1 VFRIGVFAIAEEEM
15 QMTTKIL
22 IVGGGL
28 AGTII
33 ANGLCRQL
41 RAQLRSG
48 GASITMIGAADQHMY
63 QPGLLYVPFGKFRE
77 AELFRNQREVLDR
90 QVPFIVDPATEI
102 DVDNKKVKTQSG
114 KTFDYDYLV
123 IATGSRIVPET
134 VPGMA
139 EGAHWFY
146 DLEGARQMRGALEQ
160 FEGGK
165 VVVNVNV
172 PHKCP
177 VAPLE
182 ITFMLHDYLSAR
194 GLMDK
199 SEIIY
204 TYPIGRLHSL
214 EPVAHWAQPEMD
226 RLGVKYETF
235 FNTKE
240 VDPGKKTITS
250 EEGSTLDYD
259 LLVTIPPHEGA
270 QVITDSGLGAGGWV
284 PTGQQTLLRD
294 GSDDVFVCGD
304 TTNLPIS
311 KAGSTAHFEADT
323 IIDNIAS
330 LVCEERWARNYDGK
344 VFCFVETGMNTGTYV
359 WFNYTTPPNPGVPT
373 QMIHWFKLAYN
384 RLYWLS
390 AKGLL

>member
-1 VFRIGVFAIAEEEM
+1 MGKKV
-15 QMTTKIL
+15 L

-33 ANGLCRQL
+33 ANGLCRQMSK
-41 RAQLRSG
+41 QLKTGDVSV
-48 GASITMIGAADQHMY
+48 TMLGTSEQHMY
-63 QPGLLYVPFGKFRE
+63 QPGLLYIPFGKFRE
-77 AELFRNQREVLDR
+77 AELYRDQRKVLDKR
-90 QVPFIVDPATEI
+90 VPYFVDPATNI
-102 DVDNKKVKTQSG
+102 DVDAKQVTTESG
-114 KTFDYDYLV
+114 KVYDYDYLV

-134 VPGMA
+134 IPGMA

-146 DLEGARQMRGALEQ
+146 DLDGARKMRDALDE

-165 VVVNVNV
+165 IIVNVNA

-182 ITFMLHDYLSAR
+182 ITFMLYDYLTEK
-194 GLMDK
+194 GVMDK
-199 SEIIY
+199 SEITY
-204 TYPIGRLHSL
+204 TYPIGRLHAL

-226 RLGVKYETF
+226 KYGIKYETF

-240 VDPGKKTITS
+240 VDPDAKTITS
-250 EEGSTLDYD
+250 EEGDTLSYD
-259 LLVTIPPHEGA
+259 MLVTIPPHQGA
-270 QVITDSGLGAGGWV
+270 KVITDSDLGAGGWV
-284 PTGQQTLLRD
+284 PTDRKKLLRE
-294 GSDDVFVCGD
+294 GSTDVFICGD
-304 TTNLPIS
+304 TTNIPIS

-323 IIDNIAS
+323 IIDNLTS
-330 LVCEERWARNYDGK
+330 LLTEDRWARNYDGK
-344 VFCFVETGMNTGTYV
+344 VFCFVETGLDSGTYV
-359 WFNYTTPPNPGVPT
+359 WFNYETPPNPGAPS